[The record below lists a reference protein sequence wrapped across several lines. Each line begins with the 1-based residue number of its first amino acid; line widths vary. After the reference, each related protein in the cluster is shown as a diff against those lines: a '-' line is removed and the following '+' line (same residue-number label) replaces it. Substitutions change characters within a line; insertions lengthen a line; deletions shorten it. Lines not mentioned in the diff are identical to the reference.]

1 MLKHLWYLCTDGDNS
16 IWSNW
21 VRSYLLRNKSFWEVR
36 CPGYS
41 SWVWRKMKKLRSIAR
56 RKMLYRVGTGDSL
69 SLWFDYWHPI
79 GPLICKYGER
89 KLVSSRLGRGA
100 KVSTIVDGKD
110 WKWPVSQSIDL
121 LELQR
126 ATPVNLKPD
135 NSRRD
140 VLTWVDDPRACFS
153 VGNAW
158 ESIRSRG
165 PRVSWHKIV
174 WFNKA
179 IPRHAMILWLA
190 IRDGL
195 YTQSFLLAFGVI
207 REVKCTFFL
216 WAWYWRPRPSVLLLP
231 FLRADLAPSLW

>member
-1 MLKHLWYLCTDGDNS
+1 MEEFHFAAMLKHLWYLCTDGDNS

-41 SWVWRKMKKLRSIAR
+41 SWVWRKMKKLRSRAR
-56 RKMLYRVGTGDSL
+56 RKMLYLVGTGDSL

-89 KLVSSRLGRGA
+89 KLVDSRLGRGA

-140 VLTWVDDPRACFS
+140 VLTWVDDPIFFS
-153 VGNAW
+153 SQCLG
-158 ESIRSRG
+158 EHSFSRPEG
-165 PRVSWHKIV
+165 E
-174 WFNKA
+174 
-179 IPRHAMILWLA
+179 LA
-190 IRDGL
+190 
-195 YTQSFLLAFGVI
+195 
-207 REVKCTFFL
+207 
-216 WAWYWRPRPSVLLLP
+216 
-231 FLRADLAPSLW
+231 